1 MATVTIYLTTWCP
14 YCIRAKRLLNKKKVE
29 YTEINVSQVNLR
41 SEMVALTSGTTVPQI
56 IINDHPIGGCDE
68 LFALER
74 NGKLDK
80 LLDK

>member
-1 MATVTIYLTTWCP
+1 MAAVTIYLTTWCP
-14 YCIRAKRLLNKKKVE
+14 YCIRAKKLLDKKQVE
-29 YTEINVSQVNLR
+29 YTEINVSQANLR

-56 IINDHPIGGCDE
+56 IINDQPVGGCDE

-74 NGKLDK
+74 SGKLDR